1 MPVVVSRWLACEHVL
16 IINATRRAFY
26 HLRKD
31 LRRARERSA
40 GGSGS
45 NNEAFFS
52 TRPLADLS
60 VACAAQGFKL
70 SRG

>member
-1 MPVVVSRWLACEHVL
+1 MIRNGEFTYTAWDRTEVISGMLCLPGVLAL
-16 IINATRRAFY
+16 IMRPFI
-26 HLRKD
+26 
-31 LRRARERSA
+31 
-40 GGSGS
+40 
-45 NNEAFFS
+45 S